1 MSVQDAPE
9 EELLKPVNLKKRP
22 VLDDNEDDINLLEKQ
37 SAKKSKKNDGTPE
50 ITQAS
55 VQKQSKLV

>member
-55 VQKQSKLV
+55 VQK